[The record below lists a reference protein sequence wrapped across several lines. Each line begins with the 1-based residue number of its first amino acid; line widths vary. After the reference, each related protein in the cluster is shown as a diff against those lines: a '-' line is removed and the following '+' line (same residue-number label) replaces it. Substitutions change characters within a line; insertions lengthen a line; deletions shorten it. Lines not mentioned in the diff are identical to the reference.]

1 MVSLLLFAMV
11 CSFLLPTA
19 MTIFEK
25 LDHQKETSRVY
36 QEIYEHSNYYA
47 TKVFRLTLRMNV
59 SKVSIIKEVSKFVQ
73 QINWKKNVSFRSGSP
88 AFTLLETILSITI
101 ILSIS
106 SLIPLF
112 FQCYNKTIQLSNI
125 DQTTEWQLF
134 LIQTRLELEKA
145 TNIQID
151 GNKLS
156 FSNGKDLITYS
167 KYNDLVRRQVNGK
180 GHEPLLTNVK
190 DYQLIKKE
198 KQLHLTVQ
206 DSNTQIYTSVF
217 ALPEVVSNP

>member
-1 MVSLLLFAMV
+1 M
-11 CSFLLPTA
+11 
-19 MTIFEK
+19 
-25 LDHQKETSRVY
+25 QK
-36 QEIYEHSNYYA
+36 
-47 TKVFRLTLRMNV
+47 
-59 SKVSIIKEVSKFVQ
+59 
-73 QINWKKNVSFRSGSP
+73 INWKKNVSFRNGSP

-112 FQCYNKTIQLSNI
+112 FQCYNKTIQFSNI

-167 KYNDLVRRQVNGK
+167 KYNYLVRRQVNGK
-180 GHEPLLTNVK
+180 GH
-190 DYQLIKKE
+190 
-198 KQLHLTVQ
+198 
-206 DSNTQIYTSVF
+206 
-217 ALPEVVSNP
+217 

>member
-1 MVSLLLFAMV
+1 M
-11 CSFLLPTA
+11 
-19 MTIFEK
+19 
-25 LDHQKETSRVY
+25 QK
-36 QEIYEHSNYYA
+36 
-47 TKVFRLTLRMNV
+47 
-59 SKVSIIKEVSKFVQ
+59 
-73 QINWKKNVSFRSGSP
+73 INRKKNVSFRNGSP

-106 SLIPLF
+106 SIILSISSLIPLF
-112 FQCYNKTIQLSNI
+112 FQCYNKTIQISNI

-151 GNKLS
+151 RNKLS

>member
-1 MVSLLLFAMV
+1 M
-11 CSFLLPTA
+11 
-19 MTIFEK
+19 
-25 LDHQKETSRVY
+25 QK
-36 QEIYEHSNYYA
+36 
-47 TKVFRLTLRMNV
+47 
-59 SKVSIIKEVSKFVQ
+59 
-73 QINWKKNVSFRSGSP
+73 INWKKNVSFRNGSP

-106 SLIPLF
+106 SLIPLV
-112 FQCYNKTIQLSNI
+112 FQCYKTIQLSNI

-217 ALPEVVSNP
+217 ALPEVVLTP

>member
-1 MVSLLLFAMV
+1 
-11 CSFLLPTA
+11 

-25 LDHQKETSRVY
+25 LDYQKETSRVY
-36 QEIYEHSNYYA
+36 QEIYEHSE
-47 TKVFRLTLRMNV
+47 LLRHKSVPVNFKDERIE
-59 SKVSIIKEVSKFVQ
+59 SSIIKEVSKFVQ
-73 QINWKKNVSFRSGSP
+73 KINRKKNVSFRNGSP

-112 FQCYNKTIQLSNI
+112 FQCYNKTIQISNI

-151 GNKLS
+151 RNKLS